1 MSPGFSKWLIAPRE
15 CHVKFQTRS
24 IANLKKKKTSV
35 WGAIRKGSN
44 GPQSSDRLTWT
55 SLANPISL
63 LVGWGHWTGNPSKH
77 QGLRTSW
84 GGGTLADD
92 KPGQNL
98 RLSKQLKE
106 CGFVNGAR
114 TRMGWCEAG
123 KRMSLCWLVLKL
135 F

>member
-1 MSPGFSKWLIAPRE
+1 MSNSRQDLLQI
-15 CHVKFQTRS
+15 
-24 IANLKKKKTSV
+24 KKTSV
-35 WGAIRKGSN
+35 WGAIRKGSKV
-44 GPQSSDRLTWT
+44 PQSSDRVTWT

-77 QGLRTSW
+77 QGLRASW

-92 KPGQNL
+92 KPGRDL

-114 TRMGWCEAG
+114 TRMGRREAG
-123 KRMSLCWLVLKL
+123 KRMSLSWIVLKL